1 MDDNTFD
8 HKHHITEIDPVNLT
22 AVCSLCGPVTIYV
35 SCRRYTSYPKMEAAI
50 PVDTYE
56 RNTKIIKDYIQ
67 KHKCK
72 RCGVWGLGA
81 PENFKFFEL
90 HLPLKQRVARLA
102 HKTDSESLKV
112 ELSKREMYCKRCY
125 SHIAREH
132 KESIS
137 VPLVKPPT
145 VIF

>member
-1 MDDNTFD
+1 MDNATFD
-8 HKHHITEIDPVNLT
+8 HKHHITDIDPENLT

-35 SCRRYTSYPKMEAAI
+35 SCRRYTSYPKTETVGTI
-50 PVDTYE
+50 DIHD

-90 HLPLKQRVARLA
+90 HLSLKQRLGRLA
-102 HKTDSESLKV
+102 HKADSESLKS
-112 ELSKREMYCKRCY
+112 ELGKRDLYCKKCY
-125 SHIAREH
+125 PHIAREY
-132 KESIS
+132 KKRSS
-137 VPLVKPPT
+137 APLV
-145 VIF
+145 